1 MTAVRSPKRKTPRP
15 PTIMDVARRANVS
28 ATTISFV
35 LNGVNLREISGETQ
49 ERVRTALRDLNY
61 RPNAI
66 GQLLRTRQSHTIG
79 FITDQIASTPFA
91 TKVIEGAQQAAWAK
105 GKILMIV
112 NTFSDLKL
120 MESAV
125 GVMLERQVEGMIYAA
140 MSHQE
145 VHLPEAFHDIPLVL
159 LDCYSENRAWASV
172 VPDEVAGGETAT
184 EALIVKGHKRIGLIN
199 LPEGM
204 PASIGRLKGYR
215 RALRK
220 HGLAFDQRLVRMSTG
235 KADGG
240 YQVAREFMELPNPPT
255 AFFCATD
262 HSAMGAYEALK
273 EIGLRIPADIAVVG
287 FDNQELIS
295 AYLRPP
301 LSTVALPHY
310 EMGRW
315 AVEHTIRQ
323 TEKGEIIPIQ
333 HQIQGAFIE
342 RESI

>member
-1 MTAVRSPKRKTPRP
+1 MTAVRSPRRKTPKP
-15 PTIMDVARRANVS
+15 PTIMDVARRAKVS

-145 VHLPEAFHDIPLVL
+145 VRLPEAFRDIPLVL

-172 VPDEVAGGETAT
+172 VPDEVAGGQTAT

-204 PASIGRLKGYR
+204 PASVGRLKGYR

-220 HGLAFDQRLVRMSTG
+220 HGLPFDQRLVRISTG

-240 YQVAREFMELPNPPT
+240 YQVAREFMELANPPT
-255 AFFCATD
+255 ALFCATD

-273 EIGLRIPADIAVVG
+273 ERGLRIPADIAVVG

-323 TEKGEIIPIQ
+323 TEKGEIIPLQ
-333 HQIQGAFIE
+333 HQIHGGFIE

>member
-1 MTAVRSPKRKTPRP
+1 MTSMTAPRRKTRRP
-15 PTIMDVARRANVS
+15 PTIVDVARRAKVS
-28 ATTISFV
+28 PTTISFV

-49 ERVRTALRDLNY
+49 ERVRAAARDLNY

-66 GQLLRTRQSHTIG
+66 GQLLRTRQSHTVG
-79 FITDQIASTPFA
+79 FITDEIASTPFA
-91 TKVIEGAQQAAWAK
+91 TKVIAGAQEAAWAK

-112 NTFSDLKL
+112 NAFSDLKL

-140 MSHQE
+140 MSHQK
-145 VHLPEAFHDIPLVL
+145 VQLPETFHDLPLVL
-159 LDCYSENRAWASV
+159 LDCYSQNRAWASV
-172 VPDEVAGGETAT
+172 VPDEVAGGQAAT
-184 EALIVKGHKRIGLIN
+184 EALILNGHTRIGLIN
-199 LPEGM
+199 LPQGM
-204 PASIGRLKGYR
+204 PATVGRFKGYR

-220 HGLAFDQRLVRMSTG
+220 HGLAYDRRLIRHSTG

-240 YQVAREFMELPNPPT
+240 YQATGELMDLVDPPT
-255 AFFCATD
+255 ALFCATD

-273 EIGLRIPADIAVVG
+273 ERRLRIPTDVAVVG

-323 TEKGEIIPIQ
+323 TEKGEIIPVQ
-333 HQIQGAFIE
+333 HQIQGQFIE
-342 RESI
+342 RQSI